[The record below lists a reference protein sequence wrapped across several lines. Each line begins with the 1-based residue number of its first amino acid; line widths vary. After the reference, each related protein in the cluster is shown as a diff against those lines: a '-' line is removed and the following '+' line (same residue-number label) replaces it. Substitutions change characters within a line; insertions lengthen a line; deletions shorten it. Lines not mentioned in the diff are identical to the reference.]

1 MKTLSTLMLGATG
14 GTAAWLIN
22 IPLPWMLGPLIL
34 IMVLAICGV
43 QTRINRLGN
52 RFFLGVLGFWLG
64 SRFEPAVFQ
73 QVVDWYPSVLIM
85 TLSVIL
91 IILVNTLLFRWLA
104 KLDLITSIF
113 ASLPGNLNAVIIMGE
128 QLGGDGRWI
137 AIAQTLRITLVIIST
152 TVIFFLMPE
161 YDLSGPAIDSQQSQ
175 SLLYLP
181 LVPLAWWASRWI
193 RLPMPEFLGPLL
205 ASAILASLGFNTDLP
220 GWVMVIT
227 FIVLGSYIGGRFYGT
242 RIKQLLQVS
251 FYAVLA
257 TLLAML
263 IAAGFALMTYW
274 LLDIPFSHAFLALVP
289 GGIGEMALIAASA
302 DIDPL
307 YIVFMHIIRMFLL
320 MFATPAIGRYL
331 STRVP
336 RQSER

>member
-1 MKTLSTLMLGATG
+1 MLGATG
-14 GTAAWLIN
+14 GAAAWLIN
-22 IPLPWMLGPLIL
+22 MPLPWMLGPLLL
-34 IMVLAICGV
+34 IMVMAICGV
-43 QTRINRLGN
+43 KTRINRQGN

-73 QVVDWYPSVLIM
+73 QMVDWYPSVLIM

-181 LVPLAWWASRWI
+181 LIPLAWRASRWI

-220 GWVMVIT
+220 GWVMIIT

-242 RIKQLLQVS
+242 QIKQLMQVS

-257 TLLAML
+257 TLIAML
-263 IAAGFALMTYW
+263 IAAGFALMTHW

-320 MFATPAIGRYL
+320 MFSTPVIGRYL
-331 STRVP
+331 SARVAGQP
-336 RQSER
+336 ER